1 MKNANGTGGIVNLGK
16 HRRKPYAVRVTQGW
30 IDGKQLYQYIGYYAT
45 RKEAQKALAEYTVDP
60 HLVVKSKLTFADLW
74 NDWSPGGLKGL
85 SRQTHDSYRAAFA
98 NLSPLHNRQFTEI
111 RTAEIQSVIDDS
123 GKGYSS
129 RTNMKVVCSYLYKYA
144 IQNDI
149 VQRDYSQYIRVGK
162 NEKKEKTVF
171 TDIEIQRLFEN
182 DTLPYADT
190 VLILLYTGFRVQEFL
205 NIRKCDVDFNTGIIT
220 GGLKTEAGRDRA
232 VPIHPKII
240 KYVKARYD
248 ACTEPFG
255 KLTHVSQTNYRKHF
269 DELMTELGIT
279 SKTPHCTRHTFATI
293 MGREGV
299 DALAIT
305 QILGHSNY
313 NFTVKNYTHTDV
325 DYLTE
330 QLKKVN

>member
-30 IDGKQLYQYIGYYAT
+30 IEGKQIYQYIGYYTT
-45 RKEAQKALAEYTVDP
+45 RKEAQQALAAYTVAP
-60 HLVVKSKLTFADLW
+60 HLVVKSKLTFADIW
-74 NDWSPGGLKGL
+74 NDWSANGLKDL
-85 SRQTHDSYRAAFA
+85 SRQTKDSYNAAFK
-98 NLSPLHNRQFTEI
+98 NLAPLHGRQFSEI
-111 RTAEIQSVIDDS
+111 RTAEIQAAIDGS

-149 VQRDYSQYIRVGK
+149 VQRDYSQYVKVGK
-162 NEKKEKTVF
+162 NEKKEKVIF
-171 TDIEIQRLFEN
+171 TDIEIQRIF
-182 DTLPYADT
+182 DHDDLPYADT
-190 VLILLYTGFRVQEFL
+190 VLILLYTGFRLQEFL
-205 NIRKCDVDFNTGIIT
+205 NICRCDVDLTKWTIT
-220 GGLKTEAGRDRA
+220 GGLKTDAGKNRV
-232 VPIHPKII
+232 VPIHPKIR
-240 KYVKARYD
+240 KYVKARCD
-248 ACTEPFG
+248 ACENPFG
-255 KLTHVSQTNYRKHF
+255 RLTNITKSCYRTHF
-269 DELMTELGIT
+269 DELMQRLDIRD
-279 SKTPHCTRHTFATI
+279 KTPHCTRHTFATI